1 MPFLVG
7 TVIYITSMYC
17 TINRMEWNEGLK
29 AGEKRTDARKRVNQY
44 TGILFAHPKAISNW
58 LYHRPP
64 HVMHHLARILLL

>member
-1 MPFLVG
+1 
-7 TVIYITSMYC
+7 MYC
-17 TINRMEWNEGLK
+17 TINRMEWNEGLE

-64 HVMHHLARILLL
+64 MSCIISPAYFCCKI